1 MIDMP
6 KMTDRE
12 RLADLEAR
20 QRKMG
25 EEVEKTRRNLRG
37 KYAQLV
43 PELAVEQ
50 LTEREFRDVITAA
63 IRVGGAAAIAALKP
77 LPDASATPQST
88 PANNQKSSRRD
99 GPATSMA

>member
-1 MIDMP
+1 MP

-20 QRKMG
+20 QRKMA
-25 EEVEKTRRNLRG
+25 EEVDKTRRALRG
-37 KYAQLV
+37 KYAALV

-50 LTEREFRDVITAA
+50 LTEREFRDVLCAA
-63 IRVGGAAAIAALKP
+63 IRCGGASAVTALRA
-77 LPDASATPQST
+77 LPEAGASPPSR
-88 PANNQKSSRRD
+88 PSDNPKSSRRD

>member
-1 MIDMP
+1 MP

-12 RLADLEAR
+12 RLADLETR

-25 EEVEKTRRNLRG
+25 DEVEKTRRALRG
-37 KYAQLV
+37 KYAAIV

-50 LTEREFRDVITAA
+50 LTEREFRDVLTAA
-63 IRVGGAAAIAALKP
+63 IRVSGAAAIAVLKP
-77 LPDASATPQST
+77 LPDASNDPRSA
-88 PANNQKSSRRD
+88 PANNPKSSRRD